1 MEDIKSKGI
10 EGELAF
16 KNWLDESG
24 LSYLYIDQSTD
35 TFASLFK
42 LSVKRPDFLMLLE
55 SIGMLAVDV
64 KNYNLSGG
72 VFTLG
77 MTDEFQKALSFE
89 RLFRIPLWYVY
100 KHGKTWYWISALKAI
115 EVGEIRKNVKT
126 NKDFLAISID
136 NFEKINKGDD
146 LGLLYTHR
154 LPKVKEITNV
164 PIDKESENLER
175 AFYGWERH
183 YDFSS
188 SYTYG
193 RIKKII
199 EAWSKDIRFNIVYRR
214 GEDDYFSTK
223 EGRCSNNVIALID
236 YINVQLMYEADSFS
250 SPITIFGTHSS
261 NQVAYSVDHLI
272 YAVSSVF
279 YDDKSGSSYTIY
291 FDEDKLTELGR
302 DIVNQFRQKSFLAEV
317 SIGPDPDENLTE
329 EELYMSGYA
338 LFADIGER

>member
-42 LSVKRPDFLMLLE
+42 QSVKRPDFLVLLE

-64 KNYNLSGG
+64 KNYSLSGG

-77 MTDEFQKALSFE
+77 MTDEFQKALTFE

-100 KHGKTWYWISALKAI
+100 KQGDTWYWISALKAI
-115 EVGEIRKNVKT
+115 EVGKIRKNSKT
-126 NKDFLAISID
+126 NKDFLAISIEH
-136 NFEKINKGDD
+136 FEKINKGDD

-154 LPKVKEITNV
+154 LPKVKEITSV
-164 PIDKESENLER
+164 PINKESENLDEVLCD
-175 AFYGWERH
+175 WEKF

-193 RIKKII
+193 RTKKII
-199 EAWSKDIRFNIVYRR
+199 ELWNKDVRFGIDYRR
-214 GEDDYFSTK
+214 GKDSYFSTK
-223 EGRCSNNVIALID
+223 EGKCSSDVVALID
-236 YINVQLMYEADSFS
+236 YLNVQLMYEADSFF
-250 SPITIFGTHSS
+250 SPITIFGKRST
-261 NQVAYSVDHLI
+261 NQRAYSIDHVI
-272 YAVSSVF
+272 YAISSVF

-291 FDEDKLTELGR
+291 LDEDKLTQLGK
-302 DIVNQFRQKSFLAEV
+302 DIVNQFRKKSFLAQI
-317 SIGPDPDENLTE
+317 SIGPDPDGNLTE
-329 EELYMSGYA
+329 EELYMAGYA
-338 LFADIGER
+338 LFADIG